1 MAVIGKNVIENL
13 TTAMY
18 ENNNIIYREYIQNA
32 ADQIDKAI
40 ANELIS
46 SDEAYIDID
55 IDAKKRCITIFDN
68 ATGLSKN
75 KFVKTLSSIADSAKD
90 RDEDKGFRGIG
101 RLGGLACCNTLVFS
115 ASAKGENVKS
125 TMIWNAKKLRDIIN
139 DSTQH
144 PTAADLVDIVTSY
157 SEEQCATDEH
167 FFEVKLIDVLS
178 ENNELIDKKSV
189 CEYLQA
195 VAPVPYANKFI
206 FRSKIYDYVK
216 QENLKIDEYKILVN
230 GEQVFKGYK
239 TNLYEGTAERPESYD
254 SITDLE
260 FRKFHAK
267 NGELLAWMW
276 FGVTKYE
283 KQIPIVNMMR
293 GIRLRKENI
302 QVGNSETI
310 SSYPKF
316 FKEPRG
322 NYYFLG
328 EVFAVHKELIP
339 NARRD
344 YFNINLICRE
354 FEESLKPVLYSELYK
369 LYHYASE
376 VKNALVKKAK
386 YIELKQEFDYKMQSG
401 QFINEDEK
409 RIAAEELEKQ
419 EKITQNATKRLDLRN
434 GNANENPVLRRV
446 YNTLESEY
454 KTEDEKPLIK
464 VKNEK
469 NEKNEKKYMTQSLST
484 LSKREQKLV
493 SKIYASIKS
502 ILPKDMAEIV
512 VTKIQEELSK

>member
-40 ANELIS
+40 ANKLIS
-46 SDEAYIDID
+46 SVEACIDIYIDE
-55 IDAKKRCITIFDN
+55 KKRCITIHDN
-68 ATGLSKN
+68 ATGLAKSK
-75 KFVKTLSSIADSAKD
+75 FAKTLSSIADSGKD
-90 RDEDKGFRGIG
+90 RNEDKGFRGIG

-115 ASAKGENVKS
+115 SSAKGENVKS
-125 TMIWNAKKLRDIIN
+125 IMIWNAKKLRDIIN
-139 DSTQH
+139 DPTQH
-144 PTAADLVDIVTSY
+144 PTAADLVDMVTSY
-157 SEEQCATDEH
+157 SEEPCNADEH
-167 FFEVKLIDVLS
+167 FFEVKIIEVLS
-178 ENNELIDKKSV
+178 ENNELIDQKSV
-189 CEYLQA
+189 CDYLKA
-195 VAPVPYANKFI
+195 VAPVPYANNFM
-206 FRSKIYDYVK
+206 FRAKIYDYVK
-216 QENLKIDEYKILVN
+216 NENLKIDEYKILVN
-230 GEQVFKGYK
+230 GNQIFKGYK
-239 TNLYEGTAERPESYD
+239 TKLYEGTAEKPTPYD

-260 FRKFHAK
+260 FRKFYTK
-267 NGELLAWMW
+267 NGKLLAWMW

-283 KQIPIVNMMR
+283 KQIPVINMMR

-344 YFNINLICRE
+344 YFNINAFCRA

-376 VKNALVKKAK
+376 VKNALVKKTK
-386 YIELKQEFDYKMQSG
+386 YQELKQEFNYKMQSG

-419 EKITQNATKRLDLRN
+419 EKITQNATRKLDLRN
-434 GNANENPVLRRV
+434 NNANENPVLRRV
-446 YNTLESEY
+446 FNTLESEY
-454 KTEDEKPLIK
+454 KKEDEKALTK
-464 VKNEK
+464 VINEK
-469 NEKNEKKYMTQSLST
+469 IEKKYMTQSLSK